1 MIMRQSQLA
10 PNPVNTKHLLIVE
23 DDFVTRTLLRE
34 VLEKAGYQVS
44 AVSDA
49 PEALTFLQQKGLPH
63 LVLVDLGLPSMHGF
77 ALSERIK
84 HMGDVP
90 IIIITGDDS
99 QEAIVYGIQKYAEDY
114 MTKPFN
120 VNEVVARVQR
130 VLSRFGDYSYAQ
142 APVMVI
148 DKHLSIDFPR
158 SRLVLDGQ
166 SAPLTPI
173 ETNLLHILVRNQGRI
188 VSPETLMARVWPN
201 VEVFEETLRV
211 HMHRLRRKL
220 QSGNGQ
226 LQYIRTERGV
236 GYSFS
241 VPDDQA

>member
-1 MIMRQSQLA
+1 MRQSQFA
-10 PNPVNTKHLLIVE
+10 PNPVNTKRLLIIE

-44 AVSDA
+44 SVSDA
-49 PEALTFLQQKGLPH
+49 PEALTLLQQQGLPH

-84 HMGDVP
+84 RMGDVP
-90 IIIITGDDS
+90 IIFITGDAS
-99 QEAIVYGIQKYAEDY
+99 HEAVVYGLQKYAEDY
-114 MTKPFN
+114 ITKPFD
-120 VNEVVARVQR
+120 VEEVAARVHR
-130 VLSRFGDYSYAQ
+130 VLSRFADYSYAQ

-158 SRLVLDGQ
+158 SRIVLDGQ
-166 SAPLTPI
+166 PTPLTPI

-201 VEVFEETLRV
+201 VEVFAETLRV

-220 QSGNGQ
+220 QSNNCRAP
-226 LQYIRTERGV
+226 YIRTERGI
-236 GYSFS
+236 GYTFS
-241 VPDDQA
+241 VPDETQ